1 MQYFPLFFVILWL
14 TKLKMGRI
22 LLNIKPLLFFA
33 LCALSFNSVFGQI
46 TAPGRDWQG
55 ATQYSI
61 GTMQH
66 PIFVFF
72 STPDNP
78 KLGSL
83 NATFSDGSNSTFTW
97 YKYNPSAPVSA
108 RFQLFG
114 TPDLDVPTSNRTSL
128 NAGGYKVEVVRTL
141 DDSTEVYYAWL
152 FVDAVVFS
160 SIFVENT
167 CDFMFL
173 EARTVPDRFTVFYEF
188 FSYYDLSTAG
198 QSIINKLGT
207 NYFKTITWQASS
219 TQIQLPTT
227 SSLSIAIEEPA
238 PLYNSTY
245 TIKLVNPFGRELTIT
260 SPEIVAKATKADF
273 NLFINEGDDI
283 APDWQ
288 NGGDEPKG
296 EALLEVKLESKSLN
310 ADSIFWN
317 IINDE
322 RFYLSGADSIIWH
335 YNEPML
341 SQAVDVFPPKT
352 LMVPGEYIFEHVS
365 LKVASGC
372 RDTMFKTVVVDTSFI
387 KADAIPNVFTP
398 NGDLQNDFF
407 LIKDPDVNLKSIM
420 QFTISIHSRW
430 GKRVY
435 TYTGN
440 PKKWEGWNGKVDGKY
455 GDAPSGVYFF
465 VIEAIGWDGRRYK
478 DGVYKGFLHLFRGEN

>member
-1 MQYFPLFFVILWL
+1 
-14 TKLKMGRI
+14 MGRT
-22 LLNIKPLLFFA
+22 LLNIKQLLIIV
-33 LCALSFNSVFGQI
+33 LCAICFNSAFGQI
-46 TAPGRDWQG
+46 SAPGRDWQG
-55 ATQYSI
+55 VTQYSI
-61 GTMQH
+61 GTTQH

-83 NATFSDGSNSTFTW
+83 SATFSDGSNSTFKW
-97 YKYNPSAPVSA
+97 YKYNPNVPVSN

-114 TPDLDVPTSNRTSL
+114 TSDLDVPASNRTSL
-128 NAGGYKVEVVRTL
+128 NAGGYKVEVVRTS
-141 DDSTEVYYAWL
+141 DDSTEIYYAWL

-160 SIFVENT
+160 TVFVENT

-219 TQIQLPTT
+219 SQIQLPTT

-260 SPEIVAKATKADF
+260 SPEIVAKATKADYD
-273 NLFINEGDDI
+273 LFINEGDDI

-288 NGGDEPKG
+288 DGGDEPKG
-296 EALLEVKLESKSLN
+296 EALLEIKLESKSLN

-317 IINDE
+317 IINDK
-322 RFYLSGADSIIWH
+322 RFYLRGADSIIWR
-335 YNEPML
+335 YKELMVT
-341 SQAVDVFPPKT
+341 QTVEVFPPKT
-352 LMVPGEYIFEHVS
+352 LMVPGKYMFEHIS
-365 LKVASGC
+365 INVASGC
-372 RDTMFKTVVVDTSFI
+372 RDTMYKTVTVDTSFI

-398 NGDLQNDFF
+398 NGDGQNDFF
-407 LIKDPDVNLKSIM
+407 ILKDAKITDANATLLSIKS
-420 QFTISIHSRW
+420 FSISIYSRW

-435 TYTGN
+435 TYTGD
-440 PKKWEGWNGKVDGKY
+440 PRDWDGWNGKVDGKY
-455 GDAPSGVYFF
+455 GDAPSGVYYY
-465 VIEAIGWDGRRYK
+465 VIEAVGWDGRRFK
-478 DGVYKGFLHLFRGEN
+478 GGIYKGFLHLFRGEN

>member
-1 MQYFPLFFVILWL
+1 
-14 TKLKMGRI
+14 MGRT
-22 LLNIKPLLFFA
+22 LLNIKPLLIIV
-33 LCALSFNSVFGQI
+33 LCAFNFNSVFGQI
-46 TAPGRDWQG
+46 TAPGRNWEG
-55 ATQYSI
+55 ITQYSI
-61 GTMQH
+61 GTTQH
-66 PIFVFF
+66 PVFVFF

-78 KLGSL
+78 VLGSL
-83 NATFSDGSNSTFTW
+83 SAKFSDGSNSTFTW
-97 YKYNPSAPVSA
+97 YKYNPSAPVSS

-114 TPDLDVPTSNRTSL
+114 APDLDVSSSNLTSL
-128 NAGGYKVEVVRTL
+128 SPGGYRVEVVRTS
-141 DDSTEVYYAWL
+141 DNSTEVYTAWL
-152 FVDAVVFS
+152 FVDSVVFS
-160 SIFVENT
+160 SVFVEST

-188 FSYYDLSTAG
+188 FSYYDLSTSG
-198 QSIINKLGT
+198 QSIVNKLGA

-227 SSLSIAIEEPA
+227 SNLSIAIEEPA

-245 TIKLVNPFGRELTIT
+245 TAKLVNPFGRELTIT
-260 SPEIVAKATKADF
+260 SPEIIAKATKADF
-273 NLFINEGDDI
+273 DLYINEGDNI

-288 NGGDEPKG
+288 NGGDEPRG
-296 EALLEVKLESKSLN
+296 EALLETKLESKSLN

-322 RFYLSGADSIIWH
+322 RFYLRGADSIIWR
-335 YNEPML
+335 YNNTML
-341 SQAVDVFPPKT
+341 TQPVEAFPPKT
-352 LMVPGEYIFEHVS
+352 LMVPGKYIFEHVS

-372 RDTMFKTVVVDTSFI
+372 RDTMYKTVTVDTSFI
-387 KADAIPNVFTP
+387 KTDAIPNVFTP

-420 QFTISIHSRW
+420 QFTITIHNRW

-435 TYTGN
+435 TYTGD

-455 GDAPSGVYFF
+455 GDAPSGVYYY
-465 VIEAIGWDGRRYK
+465 VIEATGWDGRRYK
-478 DGVYKGFLHLFRGEN
+478 GGVYKGFLHLFRGEQ